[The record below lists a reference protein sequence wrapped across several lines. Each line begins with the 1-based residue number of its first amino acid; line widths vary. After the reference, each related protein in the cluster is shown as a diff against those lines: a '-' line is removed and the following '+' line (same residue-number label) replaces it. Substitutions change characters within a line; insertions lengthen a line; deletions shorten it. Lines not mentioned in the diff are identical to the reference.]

1 MGMTKQMMKFIYVLL
16 VQWRSACLVLPSILG
31 KENLINNIMELDIVV
46 KFLIIASCLPMV
58 S

>member
-46 KFLIIASCLPMV
+46 KFDIV
-58 S
+58 DEG